1 MVEEALLEQLDQL
14 HKENR
19 NKEILAVITALPEE
33 TRREYAIQGR
43 LARALG
49 NLGELKKALAVL
61 EATREEGKE
70 DPLWW
75 YRTGR
80 ALFGLERFLEAR
92 PYFERTLELDPTDRE
107 SRYFAGLCG
116 TAGNKAGGGPGKGN
130 KY

>member
-1 MVEEALLEQLDQL
+1 MAEKALLERLDRL
-14 HKENR
+14 HRENKNR
-19 NKEILAVITALPEE
+19 TILEEIAALPEE

-61 EATREEGKE
+61 EATREEGRD

-92 PYFERTLELDPTDRE
+92 PYFVRALELDPEDRE